1 MLANVYSYELQST
14 GVSSRGTQDVL
25 DGQSTG
31 VSSQG
36 PTQDVLVLLEIN
48 LFICG
53 ENQRPKKV
61 SDTYFAS
68 QSSQLT
74 FGSHAG
80 AMTHKGPAQKGRKW
94 R

>member
-48 LFICG
+48 LFAV
-53 ENQRPKKV
+53 RTKDPKR
-61 SDTYFAS
+61 S
-68 QSSQLT
+68 LT
-74 FGSHAG
+74 HILRHSRHS
-80 AMTHKGPAQKGRKW
+80 
-94 R
+94 